1 MGFTVHDV
9 ALLLGIMAG
18 YDERDNLSSST
29 VTPVLIDG
37 RDGSFDYDGRSS
49 NQSIVG
55 VACDV

>member
-1 MGFTVHDV
+1 
-9 ALLLGIMAG
+9 
-18 YDERDNLSSST
+18 
-29 VTPVLIDG
+29 LIDG